1 MFGPK
6 KFWVNKFRVPT
17 KIKGSK
23 KFGSKKNFGTKQI
36 LGPKNVDSEKNW
48 GLKKSKFFFGSN
60 RKIKSKIIL
69 SN

>member
-48 GLKKSKFFFGSN
+48 GLKKSKIFLGQIE
-60 RKIKSKIIL
+60 KL
-69 SN
+69 SPK